1 MIIRKLK
8 DFDVFC
14 NREINFHLHGE
25 LELMLKGKGVAP
37 AESLLFASPEPISI
51 LLSLALCPESLTFMD
66 NIEGSFSFCLGL
78 GSTYGEHLQGDQREG
93 EE

>member
-1 MIIRKLK
+1 
-8 DFDVFC
+8 
-14 NREINFHLHGE
+14 
-25 LELMLKGKGVAP
+25 
-37 AESLLFASPEPISI
+37 
-51 LLSLALCPESLTFMD
+51 MD